1 MKVALIGLN
10 EEFNNIG
17 SSGIRRQMHELYSN
31 ISDIKG
37 IKIDKI
43 DISIPKT
50 KSFSLTNFYFLQK
63 TLFLDFGDYDIVHH
77 INSKPIISLNK
88 KKAKLLSTV
97 HELPE
102 LMNYENLN
110 KVLLTTRNEKIVNL
124 IQKFSYKTILNS
136 SDYIIAVSTQT
147 KEEAVKLGYPK
158 NNIFIVHPGINDR
171 FKIPKK
177 HNKSSKQ
184 FVVGYLG
191 EMRKRKNVQF
201 AINAFKKIRYPNMK
215 VMIYGN
221 KTGEYENLLELSKGD
236 NRIRF
241 MGFAPNDKLIEIY
254 DSFDVAVHTALY
266 GGFELEIF
274 EEQARGLPVIVP
286 KSSMIPKEVIRY
298 CFKAE
303 DEEHMAEIINNIR
316 ENGYNKKKR
325 KKATEYARS
334 FTWKKCAQETFKVYQ
349 RIIDYSNPKK

>member
-97 HELPE
+97 YELPE

-136 SDYIIAVSTQT
+136 SDYIIAISHQT
-147 KEEAVKLGYPK
+147 KYEAISLGYPK
-158 NNIFIVHPGINDR
+158 DRVFVVYLGVDDR
-171 FKIPKK
+171 FRTQKKPKE
-177 HNKSSKQ
+177 SSKQ
-184 FVVGYLG
+184 FIVGYLG
-191 EMRKRKNVQF
+191 ELRKRKNVKF
-201 AINAFKKIRYPNMK
+201 AITAFKHINDLNTKL
-215 VMIYGN
+215 MIYGN
-221 KTGEYENLLELSKGD
+221 KTEEYENLVKLSKND
-236 NRIRF
+236 KRIKF
-241 MGFAPNDKLIEIY
+241 MGFAPENKLVEVY
-254 DSFDVAVHTALY
+254 DSFDVAVHTTLY
-266 GGFELEIF
+266 TGFELEIL

-286 KSSMIPKEVIRY
+286 KSSMIPKEVKKY
-298 CFKAE
+298 CFEAK
-303 DEEHMAEIINNIR
+303 DEMDMAEIITNIK
-316 ENGYNKKKR
+316 ENGYNEIKQR
-325 KKATEYARS
+325 KAMEYARS
-334 FTWKKCAQETFKVYQ
+334 FTWEKCAQETFKVYQ
-349 RIIDYSNPKK
+349 KILGGW